1 MKIKHLLIVFLAGGL
16 ALASCNQTPK
26 VPEGE
31 FLIEGE
37 LKNVPDSV
45 VVGLFKIVGR
55 SGRSIAYDTIVGG
68 KFSFRDTLSSV
79 QPQKM
84 LIDPSSYFNPHIKG
98 LPSVSIEVWV
108 ASGKYV
114 KVEGNDCLIQ
124 TWNVRSDI
132 EEQKEVNHFYRAGM
146 PELKEWL
153 LCNAA
158 QQDLRKLPRTEKN
171 REQYRLLEHQ
181 RDSLMRIINLRKLAY
196 MKEAPMSR
204 VWLSEYSSFGTF
216 YLMLKNDSVITP
228 LVRELSVR
236 MKEVDPKA
244 EFYDEIM
251 GYLNLPDKVNV
262 GDDMAD
268 GDLIDREGNICHL
281 SEFKG
286 KYILLDFWNQ
296 GCGPCMQSFPEATE
310 IASLYKNQLE
320 VVGICLGNKTN
331 QDMVVKEYK
340 LTGNQW
346 RQKAPGMSG
355 LAAAYQVRGIPHYV
369 MISPQGKVMD
379 MWSGY
384 RKDLLKEKMK
394 ELIK

>member
-1 MKIKHLLIVFLAGGL
+1 MKTKNLLMAFLMGGL

-45 VVGLFKIVGR
+45 VIGLFKITGN
-55 SGRSIAYDTIVGG
+55 SGRSIAHDTIIRG

-84 LIDPSSYFNPHIKG
+84 SIIPSSYFNSHIKG
-98 LPSVSIEVWV
+98 LPIVDIEVWV
-108 ASGKYV
+108 ASGKYI
-114 KVEGNDCLIQ
+114 KIEGKDCLVQ
-124 TWNVRSDI
+124 TWDIQSDI
-132 EEQKEVNHFYRAGM
+132 EEQKAVNHFYRAGM
-146 PELKEWL
+146 PELREWL
-153 LCNAA
+153 LCKAE
-158 QQDLRKLPRTEKN
+158 QQDLRKQPRTDKSCE
-171 REQYRLLEHQ
+171 RYRKLEHQ

-204 VWLSEYSSFGTF
+204 TWLSEYSRYGEFF
-216 YLMLKNDSVITP
+216 LRLQNDSVITP

-268 GDLIDREGNICHL
+268 GDLIDREGNIRHL

-296 GCGPCMQSFPEATE
+296 GCGPCMLSFPEAAE
-310 IASLYKNQLE
+310 IASLYKGQLE

-331 QDMVVKEYK
+331 QDEVVKEYK

-346 RQKAPGMSG
+346 RQKAPGMIG

-369 MISPQGKVMD
+369 MISPEGKVIA
-379 MWSGY
+379 MWEGY
-384 RKDLLKEKMK
+384 GEGLLKAKMK

>member
-1 MKIKHLLIVFLAGGL
+1 MKTRHLLIAFLAGGL

-26 VPEGE
+26 VPAGE

-45 VVGLFKIVGR
+45 VVELFKMEGL
-55 SGRSIAYDTIVGG
+55 SGSSIACDTIIGG

-79 QPQKM
+79 QPQEM
-84 LIDPSSYFNPHIKG
+84 YINIFTDESSHLKG
-98 LPSVSIEVWV
+98 LPGVGIDVWV
-108 ASGKYV
+108 ASGKYI
-114 KVEGNDCLIQ
+114 KIEGKDCLVR
-124 TWNVRSDI
+124 TWDVQSDI
-132 EEQKEVNHFYRAGM
+132 EEQKAVNQFYRLGM

-153 LCNAA
+153 LCDAA
-158 QQDLRKLPRTEKN
+158 QEDLRKQPRTEKN
-171 REQYRLLEHQ
+171 REQYRKLERR
-181 RDSLMRIINLRKLAY
+181 RDSLMRITNLRKLAY

-204 VWLSEYSSFGTF
+204 TWLSEYRSFGTF
-216 YLMLKNDSVITP
+216 YLMLKTDSVITP

-262 GDDMAD
+262 GDKMAD
-268 GDLIDREGNICHL
+268 GDLIDREGNIRHL

-286 KYILLDFWNQ
+286 KYILLDFWNM
-296 GCGPCMQSFPEATE
+296 GCGPCMWSFPEAAE
-310 IASLYKNQLE
+310 IASLYKGKLE

-331 QDMVVKEYK
+331 QDIVVKGYK

-346 RQKAPGMSG
+346 RQKASGMTG

-369 MISPQGKVMD
+369 MISPEGKVMD

-384 RKDLLKEKMK
+384 AKGSLKEKMK

>member
-1 MKIKHLLIVFLAGGL
+1 MKTKNLLIAFLAGCL

-45 VVGLFKIVGR
+45 VIGLFKVMGR
-55 SGRSIAYDTIVGG
+55 SGRSIAFDTIIGG

-79 QPQKM
+79 QPQKL
-84 LIDPSSYFNPHIKG
+84 LISPSAYHNPHIKG
-98 LPSVSIEVWV
+98 LPSVGIDVWV
-108 ASGKYV
+108 ASGNYIKI
-114 KVEGNDCLIQ
+114 EGEDCLVQ

-132 EEQKEVNHFYRAGM
+132 EEQREVNHFNRAGM
-146 PELKEWL
+146 PELREWL

-171 REQYRLLEHQ
+171 REQYLKLEHKE
-181 RDSLMRIINLRKLAY
+181 DSLMRIIEQRKLAY
-196 MKEAPMSR
+196 MKEAPISNT
-204 VWLSEYSSFGTF
+204 WLYEYCRLGYF
-216 YLMLKNDSVITP
+216 YLIDKKDSVITP
-228 LVRELSVR
+228 LVRNLSFR
-236 MKEVDPKA
+236 MKEVDSKA

-251 GYLNLPDKVNV
+251 SYLNLTDKVNV
-262 GDDMAD
+262 GDKMAD
-268 GDLIDREGNICHL
+268 GDLIDREGNIRHL

-296 GCGPCMQSFPEATE
+296 GCGPCMKSFPEAAE
-310 IASLYKNQLE
+310 IASLYKDQLE
-320 VVGICLGNKTN
+320 VVGICIGNKAN
-331 QDMVVKEYK
+331 QDEVVKKHK

-346 RQKAPGMSG
+346 RQKKSSTIN

-369 MISPQGKVMD
+369 MISPEGTVLAMWRGYGKG
-379 MWSGY
+379 S
-384 RKDLLKEKMK
+384 LKAKMK